1 MLVET
6 SKAEVVPTHISAKTY
21 NFFINMIS
29 TDRIFTT
36 TNLSSLSDTAAALP
50 SGKKKTLQHSSVA
63 QSAAPK
69 DLVLLPQWGLPF
81 RISSNILYI
90 YIYMPTIY
98 IYIVY
103 SFLLSAHF
111 PCGSNIIFLTCKSP
125 DCTSMDGE

>member
-6 SKAEVVPTHISAKTY
+6 FKAEVVPTHISAKTY

-50 SGKKKTLQHSSVA
+50 SGEKKTLQHSSVA

-69 DLVLLPQWGLPF
+69 DLDLLPQWGLSF
-81 RISSNILYI
+81 RISNNILYI
-90 YIYMPTIY
+90 HIYICIFYIY
-98 IYIVY
+98 IYV
-103 SFLLSAHF
+103 
-111 PCGSNIIFLTCKSP
+111 
-125 DCTSMDGE
+125 